1 MSEHDYKV
9 SKPALATGQKVDLRA
24 DKLHHRYRMVCEM
37 GQAVSSAVNPEVL
50 FDQIME
56 QTTRILV
63 CEQASVFLYDPD
75 SERLLSRASTDLE
88 AYAVRISLRCGITGW
103 VFRTRSP
110 LIIKDPYD
118 DPRFFPEVDKVNGFQ
133 TRNILCTPL
142 VNRSQYCIGTFQ
154 ALNKKTG
161 EFTDSDLELLQ
172 AASHYVTVALENARL
187 HDEYKALEK
196 AKERAINHLSHEIR
210 TPLSVISSVLNHVSD
225 KVAVGDLSK
234 VKNSLLLRGERN
246 LKRLKA
252 LQDQIDDILRC
263 RRSDPDECDLDICR
277 VGVNPVEDVIDQKT
291 ATCSESVHDISDR
304 QRTLEKTEAF
314 AGEVIELAEF
324 LRGICHRAIS
334 LIGDREICL
343 VQEFDK
349 DALLRID
356 RSVLEKVFTGLLKNA
371 IENTPDEG
379 IVKVAVVTRAD
390 EIRITF
396 TDHGTGITSANQK
409 LIFGGF
415 FHTQPTDLYSSKK
428 PYQFNAGGTGADLL
442 RIKSFSKRLG
452 FEVEFSSRRCPFLPR
467 DRDLCPGKISHCR
480 FVKSRAECLFN
491 SGSTF
496 VVRFPRRQPSRSAPL
511 YNTRLPEDC
520 RFSSASQDF

>member
-1 MSEHDYKV
+1 
-9 SKPALATGQKVDLRA
+9 
-24 DKLHHRYRMVCEM
+24 
-37 GQAVSSAVNPEVL
+37 
-50 FDQIME
+50 ME

-75 SERLLSRASTDLE
+75 SERLFSRASTDLE
-88 AYAVRISLRCGITGW
+88 AYAVRISPRCGITGW

-252 LQDQIDDILRC
+252 LQDQIDDILR
-263 RRSDPDECDLDICR
+263 
-277 VGVNPVEDVIDQKT
+277 
-291 ATCSESVHDISDR
+291 
-304 QRTLEKTEAF
+304 
-314 AGEVIELAEF
+314 
-324 LRGICHRAIS
+324 
-334 LIGDREICL
+334 
-343 VQEFDK
+343 
-349 DALLRID
+349 
-356 RSVLEKVFTGLLKNA
+356 
-371 IENTPDEG
+371 
-379 IVKVAVVTRAD
+379 
-390 EIRITF
+390 
-396 TDHGTGITSANQK
+396 
-409 LIFGGF
+409 
-415 FHTQPTDLYSSKK
+415 
-428 PYQFNAGGTGADLL
+428 
-442 RIKSFSKRLG
+442 
-452 FEVEFSSRRCPFLPR
+452 
-467 DRDLCPGKISHCR
+467 
-480 FVKSRAECLFN
+480 
-491 SGSTF
+491 
-496 VVRFPRRQPSRSAPL
+496 
-511 YNTRLPEDC
+511 
-520 RFSSASQDF
+520 